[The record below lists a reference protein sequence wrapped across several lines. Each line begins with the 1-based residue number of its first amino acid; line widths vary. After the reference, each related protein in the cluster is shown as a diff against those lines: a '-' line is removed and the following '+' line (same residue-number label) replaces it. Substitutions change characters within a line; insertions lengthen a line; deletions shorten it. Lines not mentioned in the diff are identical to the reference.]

1 MAFEVPRRWFIP
13 QFPTPMADIP
23 TEGPSPCSVPQAT
36 LLRRHSLE
44 STDVVVLQN
53 VEPHY
58 DRLDLSIQTTSDF
71 ELEGLLG
78 EVDTWMDENTVDIIA
93 GVPTQAKKESPQLEY
108 DDLQPKSTRGIRVT
122 PKRQIRE
129 LQQSVNQLT
138 LQLQELKASQLS
150 TEGNDGSR
158 SQLTRPSTV
167 RLWQQS
173 TVAECAKRQKAEQ
186 ENAQLRAILL
196 VQLEEARSLK
206 RSLKRRTKTKMLENM
221 LGIKRSKKIS
231 SAVTTEPNDNAKVFQ
246 RMIRDSDE
254 FYVGVDSLF
263 TEKGFSELRYPGQKT
278 NINRKLVGDGIY
290 LEMMIQHVLPFGF
303 RDAEKAVWV
312 CLSDMGLSTL
322 VDGTDTRNRVHFHAQ
337 HTESSRNTVAC
348 SFFAATPDQKGVS
361 GVQTRQVVRKYIK
374 ENRAVF
380 IHQSLGEPKLE
391 GSNSSVGIQML
402 NVWRITVEH
411 QAKQN
416 NRDAASVLRLHFTA
430 SSRDMWSTGAN
441 FWTPAS
447 LNMTIAY
454 FESTNS
460 RLPDAVEDILV
471 DKSVGNTS
479 T

>member
-1 MAFEVPRRWFIP
+1 
-13 QFPTPMADIP
+13 
-23 TEGPSPCSVPQAT
+23 
-36 LLRRHSLE
+36 
-44 STDVVVLQN
+44 
-53 VEPHY
+53 
-58 DRLDLSIQTTSDF
+58 
-71 ELEGLLG
+71 
-78 EVDTWMDENTVDIIA
+78 
-93 GVPTQAKKESPQLEY
+93 
-108 DDLQPKSTRGIRVT
+108 
-122 PKRQIRE
+122 
-129 LQQSVNQLT
+129 
-138 LQLQELKASQLS
+138 
-150 TEGNDGSR
+150 
-158 SQLTRPSTV
+158 
-167 RLWQQS
+167 
-173 TVAECAKRQKAEQ
+173 
-186 ENAQLRAILL
+186 
-196 VQLEEARSLK
+196 
-206 RSLKRRTKTKMLENM
+206 MLENM

-322 VDGTDTRNRVHFHAQ
+322 VDGTDTRNRVHFLAQ

-348 SFFAATPDQKGVS
+348 SFFAATPDQKGGS
-361 GVQTRQVVRKYIK
+361 GVQTRQVVRKYIE

-479 T
+479 TGSSLMIECSAILHSTQ